1 MNLARI
7 YEARDEI
14 RGTAEGRGPAVLAL
28 SEAMEVFTDRGLKS
42 LAETARASLDRL
54 KAPARA

>member
-1 MNLARI
+1 
-7 YEARDEI
+7 
-14 RGTAEGRGPAVLAL
+14 VLAL